1 MHNNTLFIVSFTI
14 KEVPFTLLYPNI
26 LKTLLNIWPLTKT
39 MTTWAQIFFIEVTMF
54 YYQ

>member
-39 MTTWAQIFFIEVTMF
+39 MTTWAQFFFIEVTMF